1 MLHVKLIEPPYT
13 DPTYGGVRGRENS
26 FNFLLLDFIENYF
39 MENDRTADLGKLRLN
54 AGTNLDIV
62 ERI

>member
-1 MLHVKLIEPPYT
+1 MVLIFF
-13 DPTYGGVRGRENS
+13 V
-26 FNFLLLDFIENYF
+26 FIENYF